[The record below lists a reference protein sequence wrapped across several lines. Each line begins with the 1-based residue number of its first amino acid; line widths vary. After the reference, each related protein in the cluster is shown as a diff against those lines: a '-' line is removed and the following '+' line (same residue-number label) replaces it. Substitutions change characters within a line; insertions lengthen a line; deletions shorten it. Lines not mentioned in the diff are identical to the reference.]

1 MAAAE
6 TESLPKDLAFVD
18 LETTGGDAARHRIT
32 EVAVVRV
39 QNGELADE
47 WSSLVNPECPI
58 PDHIAAFTGISDGMV
73 ADAPRFS
80 EIAAEVLRRLQGA
93 VFVAHNAR
101 FDYSFLRSEFRRLD
115 MPFSAKLLCTV
126 KLSRRLFP
134 EHVRHNLD
142 AVMERHGLVCSARH
156 RALGDAQV
164 LRDFWFKLRRE
175 VPGAALGA
183 TVRSL
188 LGGPKLP
195 AHLPADFADDL
206 PEGPGAYRLY
216 GEGGALLYVGK
227 SHALRTRVLAQLAGG
242 DAESGQ
248 HKLTRLVRH
257 IDWVETAGEL
267 GALLCEAEWIKTQ
280 KPRFNRRTKSLTPP
294 YTLRAGFRAQPI
306 EAVPAAAQ
314 AISMQPTFALAAAA
328 GTPGAGGFAAAA
340 VPADARPA
348 PPVGPVTIDGV
359 DPSDL
364 EQCFGVFHSE
374 KDARKA
380 LGDIAR
386 AQRLCLKVLGIE
398 DGEGSCLAYP
408 IGQCRG
414 ACVGKEPLMLHD
426 LRLRLALSSLKLKPW
441 PFPGRIALRE
451 RDPRRR
457 EFQDAGGADLH
468 VIDHWTYLGTARSE
482 DELAAL
488 RAKLASAG
496 FDMDVYKI
504 LVRYFSSHPKLDWID
519 LRDRH

>member
-6 TESLPKDLAFVD
+6 TENLPQDLAFVD
-18 LETTGGDAARHRIT
+18 LETTGGNAAHHRIT

-39 QNGELADE
+39 HNGELAEE

-58 PDHIAAFTGISDGMV
+58 PAYIAQFTGITDDMV
-73 ADAPRFS
+73 AGAPRFA
-80 EIAAEVLRRLQGA
+80 EIAAEVLRKLQGA

-115 MPFSAKLLCTV
+115 MPFSAKTLCTV

-134 EHVRHNLD
+134 EHVHHNLD
-142 AVMERHGLVCSARH
+142 AVMKRHGLVCSARH

-175 VPGAALGA
+175 VPQAALGA
-183 TVRSL
+183 TVQSV
-188 LGGPKLP
+188 LGAPKLP

-206 PEGPGAYRLY
+206 PEGHGAYRLY
-216 GEGGALLYVGK
+216 GEDGTLLYVGK
-227 SHALRTRVLAQLAGG
+227 SHALRTRVLDQLAGG

-248 HKLTRLVRH
+248 HKLWRLVRH

-267 GALLCEAEWIKTQ
+267 GALLREAEWIKTQ
-280 KPRFNRRTKSLTPP
+280 KPLYNRRAKSQTLSC
-294 YTLRAGFRAQPI
+294 TLRAAAAPSAAIAMPAAVQPI
-306 EAVPAAAQ
+306 D
-314 AISMQPTFALAAAA
+314 S
-328 GTPGAGGFAAAA
+328 
-340 VPADARPA
+340 
-348 PPVGPVTIDGV
+348 V
-359 DPSDL
+359 DPADL
-364 EQCFGVFHSE
+364 EQCFGVFHSD

-386 AQRLCLKVLGIE
+386 AQRLCLKVLGLE
-398 DGEGSCLAYP
+398 DGAGSCLAYQ

-426 LRLRLALSSLKLKPW
+426 LRVRLALSSLKLKPW

-451 RDPRRR
+451 RDPRSG
-457 EFQDAGGADLH
+457 EFQGAPGADLH

-482 DELAAL
+482 DELAVL
-488 RAKLASAG
+488 RARPAGAG
-496 FDMDVYKI
+496 FDVDVYRI
-504 LVRYFSSHPKLDWID
+504 LVRYFSNHPKLDWID

>member
-6 TESLPKDLAFVD
+6 TENLPQDLAFVD
-18 LETTGGDAARHRIT
+18 LETTGGNAAHHRIT

-39 QNGELADE
+39 HNGELAEE

-58 PDHIAAFTGISDGMV
+58 PAYIAQFTGITDDMV
-73 ADAPRFS
+73 AGAPRFA
-80 EIAAEVLRRLQGA
+80 EIAAEVLRKLQGA

-115 MPFSAKLLCTV
+115 MPFSAKTLCTV

-134 EHVRHNLD
+134 EHVHHNLD
-142 AVMERHGLVCSARH
+142 AVMKRHGLVCSARH

-175 VPGAALGA
+175 VPQAALGA
-183 TVRSL
+183 TVQSV
-188 LGGPKLP
+188 LGAPKLP

-206 PEGPGAYRLY
+206 PEGHGAYRLY
-216 GEGGALLYVGK
+216 GEDGTLLYVGK
-227 SHALRTRVLAQLAGG
+227 SHALRTRVLDQLAGG

-248 HKLTRLVRH
+248 HKLWRLVRH

-267 GALLCEAEWIKTQ
+267 GALLREAEWIKTQ
-280 KPRFNRRTKSLTPP
+280 KPLYNRRAKSQTLSC
-294 YTLRAGFRAQPI
+294 TLRAAAAPSAAIAMPAAVQPI
-306 EAVPAAAQ
+306 D
-314 AISMQPTFALAAAA
+314 S
-328 GTPGAGGFAAAA
+328 
-340 VPADARPA
+340 
-348 PPVGPVTIDGV
+348 V
-359 DPSDL
+359 DPADL
-364 EQCFGVFHSE
+364 EQCFGVFHSD

-386 AQRLCLKVLGIE
+386 AQRLCLKVLGLE
-398 DGEGSCLAYP
+398 DGAGSCLAYQ

-426 LRLRLALSSLKLKPW
+426 LRVRLALSSLKLKPW

-451 RDPRRR
+451 RDPRSG
-457 EFQDAGGADLH
+457 EFQGAPGADLH
-468 VIDHWTYLGTARSE
+468 VIDRWTYLGTARSE
-482 DELAAL
+482 DELAVL
-488 RAKLASAG
+488 RARPAGAG
-496 FDMDVYKI
+496 FDVDVYRI
-504 LVRYFSSHPKLDWID
+504 LVRYFSNHPKLDWID

>member
-6 TESLPKDLAFVD
+6 TENLPQDLAFVD
-18 LETTGGDAARHRIT
+18 LETTGGNAAHHRIT

-39 QNGELADE
+39 HNGEFADE

-58 PDHIAAFTGISDGMV
+58 PAYIAQFTGISDDMV
-73 ADAPRFS
+73 AGAPRFA
-80 EIAAEVLRRLQGA
+80 EIAAEVLRKLQGA

-115 MPFSAKLLCTV
+115 IPFSAKTLCTV

-134 EHVRHNLD
+134 EHVHHNLD
-142 AVMERHGLVCSARH
+142 AVMKRHGLVCSARH

-175 VPGAALGA
+175 VPQAALGA
-183 TVRSL
+183 TVQSV
-188 LGGPKLP
+188 LGAPKLP

-206 PEGPGAYRLY
+206 PEGHGAYRLY
-216 GEGGALLYVGK
+216 GEGGTLLYVGK
-227 SHALRTRVLAQLAGG
+227 SHALRTRVLDQLAGG

-257 IDWVETAGEL
+257 IDWAETAGEL
-267 GALLCEAEWIKTQ
+267 GALLREAEWIKTQ
-280 KPRFNRRTKSLTPP
+280 KPLYNRRAKNPAHS
-294 YTLRAGFRAQPI
+294 YTLRAAAAPGAAI
-306 EAVPAAAQ
+306 AMPAAAQ
-314 AISMQPTFALAAAA
+314 AIDS
-328 GTPGAGGFAAAA
+328 
-340 VPADARPA
+340 
-348 PPVGPVTIDGV
+348 V
-359 DPSDL
+359 DPADL
-364 EQCFGVFHSE
+364 EQCFGVFHSD

-386 AQRLCLKVLGIE
+386 AQRLCLKVLGLE
-398 DGEGSCLAYP
+398 DGAGSCLAYQ

-426 LRLRLALSSLKLKPW
+426 LRVRLALSSLKLKPW

-451 RDPRRR
+451 RDPRSG
-457 EFQDAGGADLH
+457 EFQGAPGADLH

-482 DELAAL
+482 DELAVL
-488 RAKLASAG
+488 RARPAGAG
-496 FDMDVYKI
+496 FDVDVYRI
-504 LVRYFSSHPKLDWID
+504 LVRYFSNHPKLDWID